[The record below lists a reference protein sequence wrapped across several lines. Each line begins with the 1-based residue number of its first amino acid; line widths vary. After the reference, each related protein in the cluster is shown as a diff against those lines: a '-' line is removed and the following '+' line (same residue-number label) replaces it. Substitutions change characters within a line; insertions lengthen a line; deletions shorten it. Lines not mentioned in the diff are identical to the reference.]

1 MMKHIF
7 IIKPNDNNQMIES
20 MIVSVMKGYRYEIKY
35 TQYPHHATKIAKKYQ
50 DCHHRIYAVGGD
62 GMVHE
67 IVQGLVGSD
76 NELVIIPMGTGNDFI
91 RTIAS
96 TNDPKALLEKSLK
109 LPAQPID
116 LIQANNIYCI
126 NVLCCAFDSDIAN
139 NVHKYKQIKYL
150 PRSLQYASVLVRRIT
165 KYQLFPTRLYRNSEK
180 IYDANIIVG
189 AFCNG
194 KYFGGG
200 FKIGKDANIQD
211 GLIDINLV
219 SSLHKRNIPYYLSLL
234 LTGKLEKGKHYYHN
248 KLPDL
253 QLETSQEV
261 NIDGETY
268 PSGKYELRIV
278 KNLLKVVLYQKND

>member
-1 MMKHIF
+1 MKHIF
-7 IIKPNDNNQMIES
+7 IIKPNNNNQMIES
-20 MIVSVMKGYRYEIKY
+20 MIISVMKGYRYEIKY
-35 TQYPHHATKIAKKYQ
+35 TQYPRHATKIAKSYY

-67 IVQGLVGSD
+67 LVQGLVGSA
-76 NELVIIPMGTGNDFI
+76 NELVIIPMGTGNDFV

-96 TNDPKALLEKSLK
+96 VNDPKILLEKSLS

-139 NVHKYKQIKYL
+139 NVHKYRQIKYL
-150 PRSLQYASVLVRRIT
+150 PRSLQYASVLVRRIA
-165 KYQLFPTRLYRNSEK
+165 KYRLFPTK
-180 IYDANIIVG
+180 IYQNDQKIYEANLIVG

-200 FKIGKDANIQD
+200 FKIGKEANLND
-211 GLIDINLV
+211 GLIDVNLV
-219 SSLHKRNIPYYLSLL
+219 SSLHKRDIPYYLTLL
-234 LTGKLEKGKHYYHN
+234 LTGKLEKGKHYYHQKSAN
-248 KLPDL
+248 LV
-253 QLETSQEV
+253 LETQQEV

-268 PSGKYELRIV
+268 PPGKYELRIV
-278 KNLLKVVLYQKND
+278 KNLLNVVLYW